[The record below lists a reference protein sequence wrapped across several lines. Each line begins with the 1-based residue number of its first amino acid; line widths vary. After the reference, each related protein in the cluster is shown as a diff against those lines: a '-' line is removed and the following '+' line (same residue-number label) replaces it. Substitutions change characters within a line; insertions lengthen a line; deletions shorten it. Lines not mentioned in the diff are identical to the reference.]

1 MNVPAT
7 IPRFKVE
14 RMTTVP
20 AQTKPAPETLLQR
33 TLNAALNDIGTDAA
47 MAAIFHQENGPL
59 VEHASRGFTPRDVQA
74 ILRTLS
80 TQRAAALTPTTQ
92 DPDGGRAIRLRV
104 ITPGAKSLL
113 IIPLR
118 HVNTV
123 YGCLVIGRKEN
134 AAFSKKDKSQLEQMC
149 DGMTKTL
156 DREGLFNTSV
166 MLSRSYVTQEPSP
179 PQQTGADLFPPMA
192 KHFSPE
198 LQEKIESVLA
208 DAHEYVAYDRAWAC
222 CYDPLAGNV
231 EVLGAAGDVKL
242 DPKDAKKDLKPGQRL
257 TLDSSAA
264 GWAVRHRKPRV
275 DHDLASTQGR
285 FLDHKHLFKDRF
297 QSSLVIPFFVKGQV
311 GGTFTLGSKDP
322 QRYQTTDARTL
333 EPIILKLAEL
343 LQAPAPQAAAPSPTT
358 DLDGTAGPW
367 PPIAVPSEPI
377 IRKQERQAAIGEFS
391 AFLATEIREPLASI
405 RSQLEEVTGEGILD
419 FDPQTR
425 VENAMRDL
433 IRIEA
438 ILNEILDFAKPLELN
453 RHLCRIPEVL
463 ESALVV
469 VGTDLEATR
478 IQVTKDYA
486 TIIAPVRGDEA
497 KLQQTFLSIFRNA
510 CEAMSPGGHLH
521 IQVSQHRAGRGF
533 EVQILIKNDGVPIPA
548 EIVDKVFEPFF
559 TTKSSG
565 IGLGLPSVKKIIEEH
580 GGSIAIGSA
589 TGEGTT
595 VTIRLPGVSRGP
607 AFRHRGRGRRPA
619 RRPS

>member
-1 MNVPAT
+1 MESA
-7 IPRFKVE
+7 
-14 RMTTVP
+14 
-20 AQTKPAPETLLQR
+20 L
-33 TLNAALNDIGTDAA
+33 AAV
-47 MAAIFHQENGPL
+47 FHQENGPL
-59 VEHASRGFTPRDVQA
+59 IDHAVRGFAPRDVQA

-80 TQRAAALTPTTQ
+80 AHAAASGPSSQ
-92 DPDGGRAIRLRV
+92 DPDGGRTIKLRL

-113 IIPLR
+113 GVPLR
-118 HVNTV
+118 HGSRA
-123 YGCLVIGRKEN
+123 YGYLVIGRKEG
-134 AAFSKKDKSQLEQMC
+134 AVFAKKDKALLDQAS
-149 DGMTKTL
+149 DGITKAL
-156 DREGLFNTSV
+156 DREGLFNTDVV
-166 MLSRSYVTQEPSP
+166 MSRAYVAHDPAP
-179 PQQTGADLFPPMA
+179 PQPAGPEMFPA
-192 KHFSPE
+192 VTAQFTPE
-198 LQEKIESVLA
+198 LQGKIEMVLA
-208 DAHEYVAYDRAWAC
+208 EIGQVVAYDRAWVC
-222 CYDPLAGNV
+222 HYDPLAGNV
-231 EVLGAAGDVKL
+231 EVLGLGGDAKG
-242 DPKDAKKDLKPGQRL
+242 DQKDAKKDLKPGQRL

-297 QSSLVIPFFVKGQV
+297 LSSLVLPFFVRGQV
-311 GGTFTLGSKDP
+311 GGTLTLGSKEP

-333 EPIILKLAEL
+333 EPVILKLADL
-343 LQAPAPQAAAPSPTT
+343 MQAPSAAAPSSTP
-358 DLDGTAGPW
+358 DLDTGEPSLQ
-367 PPIAVPSEPI
+367 PLIPVPSEPI

-405 RSQLEEVTGEGILD
+405 RAQLEEVTSEGILD

-453 RHLCRIPEVL
+453 RHLCRIPEAL

-469 VGTDLEATR
+469 LATDLEATR
-478 IQVTKDYA
+478 IQVSKDYA
-486 TIIAPVRGDEA
+486 TVLVPVRADEA
-497 KLQQTFLSIFRNA
+497 KLQQAFLSIFKNA
-510 CEAMSPGGHLH
+510 CEAMTPGGHLH
-521 IQVSQHRAGRGF
+521 IQVSQHRAGKGL

-548 EIVDKVFEPFF
+548 DLVDKVFEPFF
-559 TTKSSG
+559 TTKRSG
-565 IGLGLPSVKKIIEEH
+565 IGLGLPTVKKIMEEH

-589 TGEGTT
+589 PGEGTS

-607 AFRHRGRGRRPA
+607 SFRHRGRGRRPPH

>member
-1 MNVPAT
+1 MRALGLA
-7 IPRFKVE
+7 
-14 RMTTVP
+14 RMTTAT
-20 AQTKPAPETLLQR
+20 AQTKPAPETHLQR

-47 MAAIFHQENGPL
+47 LTAIFHQENGPL
-59 VEHASRGFTPRDVQA
+59 LEHASRGFTPRDVQA

-80 TQRAAALTPTTQ
+80 TQRAAALAPAGQ
-92 DPDGGRAIRLRV
+92 DPDGGRAIRLRL

-113 IIPLR
+113 VVPLR
-118 HVNTV
+118 HFSTV
-123 YGCLVIGRKEN
+123 YGCLVIGRKES
-134 AAFSKKDKSQLEQMC
+134 AAFSKKEKSQLEQMC
-149 DGMTKTL
+149 DGMTKAL
-156 DREGLFNTSV
+156 DREGLFNTNV
-166 MLSRSYVTQEPSP
+166 VLSRSYVTQEPSP
-179 PQQTGADLFPPMA
+179 PQQTGADLFPLMI

-198 LQEKIESVLA
+198 LQEKIEEVLTE
-208 DAHEYVAYDRAWAC
+208 AHEYVAYDRAWAC
-222 CYDPLAGNV
+222 YYDPLAGNV
-231 EVLGAAGDVKL
+231 EVLGIAGDVKL
-242 DPKDAKKDLKPGQRL
+242 DPKDAKKELKPGQRL

-358 DLDGTAGPW
+358 DVDGTPGPR
-367 PPIAVPSEPI
+367 PSVAAPSEPI

-433 IRIEA
+433 IRIES

-486 TIIAPVRGDEA
+486 NVIAPVRGDEA

-521 IQVSQHRAGRGF
+521 IQVTQHRAGRGF
-533 EVQILIKNDGVPIPA
+533 DVQILIKNDGVPIPA

-559 TTKSSG
+559 TTKQSG

-580 GGSIAIGSA
+580 GGAIAIGSA
-589 TGEGTT
+589 SGEGTT

-607 AFRHRGRGRRPA
+607 AFRHRGRGRRHP
-619 RRPS
+619 RRPT